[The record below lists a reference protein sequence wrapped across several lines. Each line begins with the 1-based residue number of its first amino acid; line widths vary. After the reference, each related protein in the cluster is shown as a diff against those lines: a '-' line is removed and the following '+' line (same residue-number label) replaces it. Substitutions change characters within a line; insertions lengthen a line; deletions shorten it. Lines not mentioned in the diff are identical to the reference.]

1 MRISDWSSDVCSSDL
16 TIVTGILL
24 SAGEARGES
33 PHVTTV
39 GAFLDELTEDWRKTR
54 AVDCLHYDNSSDD
67 DPTIVPDSALKQITS
82 IIPDNAPGASPAL
95 DGFMQLSHGHH
106 ILLPLPHT
114 SSD

>member
-39 GAFLDELTEDWRKTR
+39 GDFLDELTEDWRKTR
-54 AVDCLHYDNSSDD
+54 AVDCLHYDNRLDD
-67 DPTIVPDSALKQITS
+67 DPAIVSDSALKQI
-82 IIPDNAPGASPAL
+82 ICNVLDNALELGRAACRERVCQSV
-95 DGFMQLSHGHH
+95 
-106 ILLPLPHT
+106 
-114 SSD
+114 